1 MSPYVASF
9 IVFISIFLFGMAT
22 LRIGLKSLSNSKM
35 EKILYQASSTPIRG
49 LITGIIV
56 TSILQSSSAVMV
68 ITIGLITAKVLTFRQ
83 SIGIILGTNIG
94 TTVTA
99 ELMTLNPDQF
109 TIPFLLV
116 GFLLMQIRKQWIFST
131 GTVLFGLGSIFVAMH
146 GLEAM
151 AVPLSTLTFF
161 DHIINESNSSL
172 FYGIGVGTVVTA
184 LIQSSTATTGITMSF
199 INQDLLTL
207 PSAIAIIYGANI
219 GTCITAIIA
228 SVGSTREA
236 KLAAYAHVWI
246 NIIGVALFFPFI
258 TKFGE
263 IVAYVTTLPDVQLA
277 HVSLLFN
284 VLSSLLL
291 LPLAGV
297 LATTIEKIHKGNRFA

>member
-22 LRIGLKSLSNSKM
+22 LRIGLKSLSNSRM
-35 EKILYQASSTPIRG
+35 QEFLYQASSTPLRG
-49 LITGIIV
+49 LMTGIIV

-116 GFLLMQIRKQWIFST
+116 GFLLLQIRKQLLFSI

-161 DHIINESNSSL
+161 EHIINESNSSL
-172 FYGIGVGTVVTA
+172 FYGIGVGTLLTA

-219 GTCITAIIA
+219 GTCITALIA
-228 SVGSTREA
+228 SFGSTKEA

-246 NIIGVALFFPFI
+246 NIIGVTLFFPFI

-263 IVAYVTTLPDVQLA
+263 IVAYVTALPDVQLA

-291 LPLAGV
+291 LPLTGV
-297 LATTIEKIHKGNRFA
+297 LAKTIEKIHKGNHLT

>member
-1 MSPYVASF
+1 
-9 IVFISIFLFGMAT
+9 MAT
-22 LRIGLKSLSNSKM
+22 LRIGLKSLSNSRM
-35 EKILYQASSTPIRG
+35 QEILYQASSTPLRG
-49 LITGIIV
+49 LMTGIIV
-56 TSILQSSSAVMV
+56 TAILQSSSAVMV

-116 GFLLMQIRKQWIFST
+116 GFLLLQIRKQLLFSI

-172 FYGIGVGTVVTA
+172 FYGIGVGTLLTA

-219 GTCITAIIA
+219 GTCITALIA
-228 SVGSTREA
+228 SFGSTKEA

-246 NIIGVALFFPFI
+246 NIIGVTIFFPFI
-258 TKFGE
+258 TKFSE
-263 IVAYVTTLPDVQLA
+263 IAAYVTALPDVQLA

-291 LPLAGV
+291 LPLTGV
-297 LATTIEKIHKGNRFA
+297 LAKTIEKIHKGNHLA

>member
-22 LRIGLKSLSNSKM
+22 LRIGLMSLSNSRM
-35 EKILYQASSTPIRG
+35 QEFLYQASSTPLRG
-49 LITGIIV
+49 LMTGIIV

-99 ELMTLNPDQF
+99 ELITLNPDQF

-116 GFLLMQIRKQWIFST
+116 GFLLLQIRKQLLFSI

-161 DHIINESNSSL
+161 EHIINESNSSL
-172 FYGIGVGTVVTA
+172 FYGIGVGTLLTA

-219 GTCITAIIA
+219 GTCITALIA
-228 SVGSTREA
+228 SFGSTKEA

-246 NIIGVALFFPFI
+246 NIIGVTLFFPFI
-258 TKFGE
+258 TKFSE
-263 IVAYVTTLPDVQLA
+263 IVAYVTALPDVQLA

-284 VLSSLLL
+284 VLSSLML
-291 LPLAGV
+291 LPLTGV
-297 LATTIEKIHKGNRFA
+297 LARTIEKVHKGNHLA